1 MRLVME
7 DFDDQQKINLN
18 HLNTQYIITSHDV

>member
-1 MRLVME
+1 ME